1 MGPYQPHHRD
11 AGLRRVS
18 RTTAWLSAGALAMVG
33 VFSAYVGRA
42 LPGASRTTSPASV
55 VTPTVPTQAPVATT
69 PASGGAVAVPTAPP
83 ATSPPRVVVPVQ
95 PHTRSRG
102 S

>member
-1 MGPYQPHHRD
+1 MSPNQPHQRD

-18 RTTAWLSAGALAMVG
+18 RTTAWLSAGAVALVG
-33 VFSAYVGRA
+33 VFTAYVGHA
-42 LPGASRTTSPASV
+42 LPGTRSTSPASV
-55 VTPTVPTQAPVATT
+55 VTPTVPTQAPVSAT
-69 PASGGAVAVPTAPP
+69 PGGAVAVPTAPP

-95 PHTRSRG
+95 PHTRTRG

>member
-18 RTTAWLSAGALAMVG
+18 RATAWLAAGAVALVG
-33 VFSAYVGRA
+33 VFAAYVGHA
-42 LPGASRTTSPASV
+42 LPGTRSTSPASV
-55 VTPTVPTQAPVATT
+55 VTPTQATQAPVATLPSSAGAA
-69 PASGGAVAVPTAPP
+69 PAATVPPVM
-83 ATSPPRVVVPVQ
+83 SPPRVVVPVQ
-95 PHTRSRG
+95 PHTRTRG